1 MSWAQMA
8 MASSVLMVVFVFM
21 GGTRFSPRL
30 VRNVAGGL
38 GVFAGLSW
46 HGALGLTDSSI
57 VYKIGFLVAGYA
69 AALWAMRL
77 RGVES

>member
-1 MSWAQMA
+1 MTWMQMA
-8 MASSVLMVVFVFM
+8 LLSTTLLVVFVYF
-21 GGTRFSPRL
+21 GGPKFSLKL

-46 HGALGLTDSSI
+46 QGALGLADSGI
-57 VYKIGFLVAGYA
+57 VIKIGFLAAGYA
-69 AALWAMRL
+69 LALGLLRL